1 MRAAILIATCLTFAA
16 ARKFSKQAIS
26 TPLARGGG
34 RIVGGETA
42 DRGEFPHQIV
52 LTRGV
57 GGSLM
62 CGGSLVAP
70 DRVITAGHCCDGM
83 SAHRLGVTVGEYD
96 RKHQEGSEKDIA
108 IKKMILHEDYDSWT
122 INNDISLPE
131 EMEEYEAGTEC
142 QVTGWGTTSEGGH
155 LANKLQ
161 KVTVP
166 IVSDAACR
174 DAYGENDIVDSMMCA
189 GFDEG
194 GKDSCQGDS
203 GGPFMCGNQLSGIV
217 SWGYGCAEAGYPG
230 VYTQTSYFI
239 DWINANADLGPPP
252 TTTPPPTEAPT
263 VPTTTLPP
271 FECPSGWVDAN
282 PGCFRLEFNSS
293 LTRHDALL
301 LCESMGAFLAEPKN
315 QDQADMLAGLAQ
327 LEFDI
332 LGLDAWWIG
341 LTDQGHEGRW
351 VWEHSFTEA
360 DFTDWGDGFPTT
372 EDNVADCA
380 VMSQTQGW
388 KWEDRACGEGL
399 ATAICQ
405 MDGA

>member
-1 MRAAILIATCLTFAA
+1 MRAAILITAVLTLAS

-122 INNDISLPE
+122 INNDICLLHLKEEADFSDDNIGPISLPE

-174 DAYGENDIVDSMMCA
+174 DAYGESEIVDSMMCA

-239 DWINANADLGPPP
+239 QWIN
-252 TTTPPPTEAPT
+252 
-263 VPTTTLPP
+263 
-271 FECPSGWVDAN
+271 S
-282 PGCFRLEFNSS
+282 
-293 LTRHDALL
+293 H
-301 LCESMGAFLAEPKN
+301 M
-315 QDQADMLAGLAQ
+315 
-327 LEFDI
+327 
-332 LGLDAWWIG
+332 
-341 LTDQGHEGRW
+341 
-351 VWEHSFTEA
+351 
-360 DFTDWGDGFPTT
+360 
-372 EDNVADCA
+372 
-380 VMSQTQGW
+380 
-388 KWEDRACGEGL
+388 
-399 ATAICQ
+399 
-405 MDGA
+405 